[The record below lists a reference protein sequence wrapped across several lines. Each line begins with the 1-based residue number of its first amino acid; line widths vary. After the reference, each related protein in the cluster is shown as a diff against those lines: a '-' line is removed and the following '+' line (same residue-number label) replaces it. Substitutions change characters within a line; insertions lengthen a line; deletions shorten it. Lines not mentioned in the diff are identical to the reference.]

1 MINSNQK
8 SSQNFSNET
17 LKILLAT
24 SEVLAIKYGFN
35 GPKKY
40 IQLVDF
46 NDMNKSKNVL
56 IKELSNLLECFKSS
70 YNAYVKIYGNYDYP
84 NEFLPQQIIYDVNKW
99 KSYIPNDLR
108 YYYDSILEI
117 VDPEKNIIRQEY
129 IPNNIIINYNFYGK

>member
-17 LKILLAT
+17 LKVLLAT

-40 IQLVDF
+40 IQLVNF

-56 IKELSNLLECFKSS
+56 IKELSNLLECFRSS
-70 YNAYVKIYGNYDYP
+70 YDAYVKVYGNYDYP

-99 KSYIPNDLR
+99 KNYIPNDLR

-117 VDPEKNIIRQEY
+117 VDPEKRYIKQEY
-129 IPNNIIINYNFYGK
+129 IPNSIIINYNFYGK